1 MEEINSNSNTPTQK
15 LPNGTVVII
24 LGIAS
29 IITCCCYGIVS
40 IILGGVGLFLAKKDT
55 ALYQENPS
63 LYSDYNNIKIG
74 KVLSIIGIVLGVV
87 YLIFMLLMISVIG
100 WENMQNPEVV
110 EAKMRE
116 LLGS

>member
-1 MEEINSNSNTPTQK
+1 MEEIRTNSNKPTQK
-15 LPNGTVVII
+15 LPNGTLVII

-29 IITCCCYGIVS
+29 IITCCCYGIIS

-63 LYSDYNNIKIG
+63 IYKDYNNIQIG
-74 KVLSIIGIVLGVV
+74 KVLSIIGIVLGVL
-87 YLIFMLLMISVIG
+87 YLFFMLWMISVIG
-100 WENMQNPEVV
+100 WENMQNPEMV

-116 LLGS
+116 LFR